1 MLLSQNKEDINELMG
16 NEILNYRKH
25 MPFIGVPTTS
35 GTGSEVTLVA
45 VIEDK
50 IKNLKMEFISYCQM

>member
-16 NEILNYRKH
+16 NEILNYGKH
-25 MPFIGVPTTS
+25 IPFIGVPTTS

-50 IKNLKMEFISYCQM
+50 INIQK